1 VIVKASLTK
10 SGSSV
15 GVRAQDAKGRRMSRT
30 AIPVGRS
37 EAARASF
44 VPASGRSESAEF
56 NFGLIGALA
65 ACVAFWI
72 SVVLTA
78 FWLI

>member
-1 VIVKASLTK
+1 
-10 SGSSV
+10 
-15 GVRAQDAKGRRMSRT
+15 MSRT

-37 EAARASF
+37 EAVRASL

-56 NFGLIGALA
+56 NSGLIGALA